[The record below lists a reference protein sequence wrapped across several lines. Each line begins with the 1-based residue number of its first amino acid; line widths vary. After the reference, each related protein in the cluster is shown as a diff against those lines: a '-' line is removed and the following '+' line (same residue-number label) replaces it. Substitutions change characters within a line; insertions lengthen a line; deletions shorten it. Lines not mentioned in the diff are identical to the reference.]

1 MGLVSIGSYSQINSG
16 NPTVPF
22 GSKTSYNYGIMPSNL
37 PSGGT
42 YGASKDAASAYDAWK
57 SGLVVTCSDGSMRV
71 LYDDNSST
79 VSEGIGY
86 GMLLSAYAGD
96 KSTFD
101 ALWKYYKGHSNG
113 NGLMNWK
120 YSDCNSSAGQNGA
133 TDADEDAAMALIIAE
148 EQWPTASSPY
158 DYKSEASFLIS
169 KIRQYEIDQSTYQTI
184 NGDAWGFN
192 PTCRNPSYF
201 APSYY
206 REFAKIETSNASFWN
221 SAVSTS
227 QSYLLTNRNNS
238 TGLVSNWS
246 DPNGSP
252 NTCNGPQDFGWDAI
266 RNPWRMTTDVLWY
279 GTTTATTATDICNKI
294 SAWAKSYADNLKGPV
309 ALSAS
314 NPSSGQYKCGT
325 FAMLGLP
332 FMAAGSSYQTALN
345 TAYTTTVNLGNTEV
359 YFSRTLRCITLF
371 MMTGNFWKPGSSS
384 PIPPTATITAASA
397 TTFCNGGSVVLNAST
412 GTGYSYQW
420 KKDNNNIN
428 GATTASYTATT
439 SGSYTVVVTANSL
452 STTSTAT
459 VVTVNAS
466 PTANAGTDIAIC
478 QGKSTTLTATGGG
491 SYLWSNNSTSAS
503 ITVSPTATTSYIIT
517 VTGSNTCKSADT
529 VVVTVNQTPAIPSVT
544 STITYNVG
552 ATASILT
559 ANGTNLVWYNVATG
573 GTALSGAPTPSTVS
587 SGTTSYYVS
596 QTVNSCESD
605 RAKIDVVVNPVAVEK
620 IKLIAG
626 WNMIGCPLMGS
637 TDLSKALSSIWPYVE
652 TVKNLD
658 SFYNK
663 TQNAVFNS
671 LLKLNWGEGYLIKV
685 TSACELDWTVQ

>member
-1 MGLVSIGSYSQINSG
+1 M
-16 NPTVPF
+16 
-22 GSKTSYNYGIMPSNL
+22 
-37 PSGGT
+37 
-42 YGASKDAASAYDAWK
+42 
-57 SGLVVTCSDGSMRV
+57 
-71 LYDDNSST
+71 
-79 VSEGIGY
+79 
-86 GMLLSAYAGD
+86 
-96 KSTFD
+96 
-101 ALWKYYKGHSNG
+101 
-113 NGLMNWK
+113 
-120 YSDCNSSAGQNGA
+120 
-133 TDADEDAAMALIIAE
+133 
-148 EQWPTASSPY
+148 
-158 DYKSEASFLIS
+158 
-169 KIRQYEIDQSTYQTI
+169 
-184 NGDAWGFN
+184 
-192 PTCRNPSYF
+192 
-201 APSYY
+201 
-206 REFAKIETSNASFWN
+206 
-221 SAVSTS
+221 
-227 QSYLLTNRNNS
+227 
-238 TGLVSNWS
+238 VSNWS
-246 DPNGSP
+246 DQNGSP

-266 RNPWRMTTDVLWY
+266 RNPWRMATDVLWY
-279 GTTTATTATDICNKI
+279 GTTTATTASDICNKI
-294 SAWAKSYADNLKGPV
+294 SAWAKNYADNLKGPV

-332 FMAAGSSYQTALN
+332 FMAAGSTYQTALN

-371 MMTGNFWKPGSSS
+371 MMTGNFWKPGSSTS
-384 PIPPTATITAASA
+384 TPPTATITAASA

-439 SGSYTVVVTANSL
+439 SGSYTVVVTANSQ
-452 STTSTAT
+452 SATSTAT

-517 VTGSNTCKSADT
+517 VTGSNSCKSADT
-529 VVVTVNQTPAIPSVT
+529 VVVTVNALPNANAGADVSICNGKSTTLTASGGTSYIWNNSITNASNTVSPTSTTTYRVTVTNSNNCTVADSVVVTVNQTPSTPSVT
-544 STITYNVG
+544 STVTYTVG
-552 ATASILT
+552 ATATKLT

-573 GTALSGAPTPSTVS
+573 GTALSGAPTPSTGS
-587 SGTTSYYVS
+587 SGTTSYYVT

-605 RAKIDVVVNPVAVEK
+605 RAKIDVIVNPVVVEK

-626 WNMIGCPLMGS
+626 WNIIGCPIKGS
-637 TDLSKALSSIWPYVE
+637 TDLSKALSSIWSYVE
-652 TVKNLD
+652 MVKNLD

-663 TQNAVFNS
+663 AQNAAFNS

-685 TSACELDWTVQ
+685 TSACELDWTIQ